1 MRVTDHRT
9 RVITLGSP
17 GSPGFL
23 DQFDCLKRE
32 TVTRHGPKATVHL
45 EIRTTTK
52 SHI

>member
-9 RVITLGSP
+9 RVITL